1 MYVGSRFVTV
11 MREGT
16 RAAYA
21 LRRCSACFCMRP
33 ATAFFFISVLQ
44 PDLDKCSDLIDYVFP
59 LSQLCAGNNKKVV
72 PTVFRDAG
80 KQFCISHCM
89 DVLQLHNANISK
101 DPLPSKL
108 REYWVKVADNGE
120 GICQPTGGLLL
131 ATLIIA
137 SGRSE
142 DLTSLLEEGGLE
154 SLVKHVREP
163 AEPTYG
169 TS

>member
-1 MYVGSRFVTV
+1 MCMQGRREQSQRF
-11 MREGT
+11 GPNFSGQYK
-16 RAAYA
+16 ASY
-21 LRRCSACFCMRP
+21 
-33 ATAFFFISVLQ
+33 
-44 PDLDKCSDLIDYVFP
+44 
-59 LSQLCAGNNKKVV
+59 
-72 PTVFRDAG
+72 
-80 KQFCISHCM
+80 
-89 DVLQLHNANISK
+89 
-101 DPLPSKL
+101 
-108 REYWVKVADNGE
+108 DNGE